1 MNLIVKLAETASR
14 GPKMAAGVNQP
25 TTRAFMDDLT
35 ITAKTV
41 IEGRW
46 MLEDPEKLVL
56 WARMKFKPA
65 KSHSLVLKRGK
76 KVYIQDQGKMIP
88 TVSIGKL
95 FDSTLSD
102 KQCIKDLED
111 QQDKIIVPTASI

>member
-1 MNLIVKLAETASR
+1 MYNFSHIFAAVINLIVKLAETASR

-25 TTRAFMDDLT
+25 TTRAFMVDLT

-65 KSHSLVLKRGK
+65 KSHNLVLKRK
-76 KVYIQDQGKMIP
+76 
-88 TVSIGKL
+88 
-95 FDSTLSD
+95 
-102 KQCIKDLED
+102 
-111 QQDKIIVPTASI
+111 A